1 MAEHE
6 ETFQVGIEMQVA
18 DMTKTGDVGFR
29 SAKKEESLIA
39 VHLIAVSITAFLSFS
54 DGRGLQL
61 SSVSNVVFSILAVIA
76 SVSALVIPAVFV
88 TVILTSNR
96 SSKVRWLLAV
106 IETIILA
113 VHLAWLFPAVS

>member
-1 MAEHE
+1 M
-6 ETFQVGIEMQVA
+6 GIEMQVA

-96 SSKVRWLLAV
+96 SIKVRWLLAV